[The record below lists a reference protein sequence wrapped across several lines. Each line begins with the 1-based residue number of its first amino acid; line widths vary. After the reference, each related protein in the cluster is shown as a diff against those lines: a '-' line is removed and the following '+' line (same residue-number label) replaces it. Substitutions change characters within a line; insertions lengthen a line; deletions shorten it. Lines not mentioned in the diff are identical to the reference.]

1 MKVILQHLSKAH
13 FYSFLMDDTTGK
25 VDDKLAVVM
34 CLVKDNNSEKFKPR
48 VRLLGE

>member
-13 FYSFLMDDTTGK
+13 FYSFLMGDTTGK
-25 VDDKLAVVM
+25 VDDKLVVVM

-48 VRLLGE
+48 ARF